1 MKVASSE
8 RIEKK
13 KPILKKLLDQLL
25 QTYSYASILMTD
37 SQGKDYSIS
46 RQGINI
52 SPNMFVEQGY
62 VVKVYDGESYGEYS
76 CSRIEESDIDTI
88 LEEVKNHVMPWTKQL
103 PDGMGIRKY
112 PQIPD
117 EECQF
122 DKSTEYEI

>member
-52 SPNMFVEQGY
+52 SLNMFVE
-62 VVKVYDGESYGEYS
+62 
-76 CSRIEESDIDTI
+76 
-88 LEEVKNHVMPWTKQL
+88 
-103 PDGMGIRKY
+103 
-112 PQIPD
+112 
-117 EECQF
+117 
-122 DKSTEYEI
+122 